1 MPIALTC
8 GESAGIGPD
17 LCLAAAQSERDFPL
31 VCLADRDLLRQRAEQ
46 LKVDRLLTDYQPGRA
61 PTRAAGELC
70 VLHLPLSATAVAGA
84 LDVRNAP
91 SVLRL
96 IDRAVDGCLRGEFSA
111 VVTAP
116 VQKSLINDAGIPF
129 SGHTEYLAA
138 RCGPQRR

>member
-17 LCLAAAQSERDFPL
+17 LCLAAAQNERDFPL

-46 LKVDRLLTDYQPGRA
+46 LKVDCLLTDYQPGRT
-61 PTRAAGELC
+61 PTRAADELC
-70 VLHLPLSATAVAGA
+70 VLHMPLSATAVAGK

-111 VVTAP
+111 
-116 VQKSLINDAGIPF
+116 L
-129 SGHTEYLAA
+129 LLR
-138 RCGPQRR
+138 RCRRA